1 MLGQSVV
8 LTLLGMC
15 VVFGFL
21 IIMIACMNLLRIIV
35 HAAKL
40 DVEAPKADGIA
51 APAAGADA
59 APASSTSTAYVVPF
73 TVMLYFFISI
83 VSFL

>member
-1 MLGQSVV
+1 MTIGSMLGQSAI

-21 IIMIACMNLLRIIV
+21 VIMICLMNILRIVV

-40 DVEAPKADGIA
+40 DVQKTVEQEF
-51 APAAGADA
+51 
-59 APASSTSTAYVVPF
+59 PASVPSSSDEKAVVAAIATA
-73 TVMLYFFISI
+73 LHEKK
-83 VSFL
+83 

>member
-1 MLGQSVV
+1 MTIGSMLGQSAV

-51 APAAGADA
+51 APAVGADA
-59 APASSTSTAYVVPF
+59 VDEKAVVAAIA
-73 TVMLYFFISI
+73 VALREKK
-83 VSFL
+83 